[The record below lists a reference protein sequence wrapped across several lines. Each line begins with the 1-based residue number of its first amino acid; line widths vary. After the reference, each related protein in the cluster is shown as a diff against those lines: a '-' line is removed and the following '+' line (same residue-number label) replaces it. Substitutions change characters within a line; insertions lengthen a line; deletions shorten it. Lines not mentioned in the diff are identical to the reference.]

1 MIAHHVAESA
11 FGKDSGAL
19 GAAPDKLLSD
29 LILPWILAPTD
40 LKDRFFVGVVTVL
53 KLVSLRSVLRFLK
66 LVALSRMPITSVKRV
81 SR

>member
-53 KLVSLRSVLRFLK
+53 KLVSLRRGTAVFEASCTESNAHNLG
-66 LVALSRMPITSVKRV
+66 
-81 SR
+81 